1 MTIQANFS
9 GSYLPAEVMLLLDIV
24 SADSI
29 NDISPTQKE
38 ALIQSGQRHYSDML
52 TLEKPPSATHEALY
66 NQALA
71 AGRLHSHRHAPIPR
85 PARAARQPSPLGLC
99 GTAVQHPVRGFLGD
113 G

>member
-9 GSYLPAEVMLLLDIV
+9 GSYLPPEVTLLLDIV
-24 SADSI
+24 SADSV

-71 AGRLHSHRHAPIPR
+71 AGKQRMANDVTSLAFSYFM
-85 PARAARQPSPLGLC
+85 L
-99 GTAVQHPVRGFLGD
+99 V
-113 G
+113 